1 MGLTPNCHTSDFWV
15 LYFQTRPF
23 YGDISPTWYETWAEN
38 IWKPRYPVIPVCQI
52 SSLESWV
59 INNQFDHHG
68 IWDIKERR
76 FAKLPR
82 NLGNHSSKEHVVP
95 KKQEVLYKVI
105 ISGKLY
111 IIYIYMMVYEAYDMF
126 EVFEVHECT
135 WCTKYWQETHVQ
147 IVPAISP
154 ERIGS
159 NNMNRLIRHCP
170 CWFGYHRLR
179 IDGKLCHYWWLLAVT
194 VMGL

>member
-1 MGLTPNCHTSDFWV
+1 VGLTPNCHTSDFWV
-15 LYFQTRPF
+15 PYFQTRPF

-111 IIYIYMMVYEAYDMF
+111 NIYIWWYMRRMTCSKYSKYMN
-126 EVFEVHECT
+126 VHDVPNIGKKHTSKLYQLFHPKELDQTT
-135 WCTKYWQETHVQ
+135 W
-147 IVPAISP
+147 IA
-154 ERIGS
+154 
-159 NNMNRLIRHCP
+159 
-170 CWFGYHRLR
+170 
-179 IDGKLCHYWWLLAVT
+179 
-194 VMGL
+194 